1 MINEKELGKG
11 PLLKDT
17 IELLVE
23 QQEKMCSTSVHFKME
38 DIFNKEGLTAVISIY
53 KDVNPS
59 NEILDKVYEYA
70 EKNNPELAKYIEYLE
85 REEL

>member
-1 MINEKELGKG
+1 MTNEKELSQG

-17 IELLVE
+17 IELLVK
-23 QQEKMCSTSVHFKME
+23 QQDEFGSTSVHFKME

-70 EKNNPELAKYIEYLE
+70 EKNDPELAKYIEYLE